1 MRTARGNV
9 GCMDYREDGIL
20 RPAAATDG
28 GDSLRPEEAAPCIPR
43 GVEKGHDFI
52 PPVRVA
58 WLASF
63 LMRVAPGLCK
73 RVRRRRMTGT

>member
-28 GDSLRPEEAAPCIPR
+28 GDSLRPEEAARCIPR

-63 LMRVAPGLCK
+63 LMRVFPRLYE
-73 RVRRRRMTGT
+73 RMMRRNISGT